1 MDKVIRDGQVA
12 VLYSPGYGAGWSTWN
27 IEYNYKELIFDPGLV
42 NLVSAGR
49 EQEEI
54 VVYATLKWPGAYLG
68 GLEGLDIR
76 WVPVGA
82 YFRINEEDG
91 NERVVLRDEE
101 DWIIA

>member
-1 MDKVIRDGQVA
+1 
-12 VLYSPGYGAGWSTWN
+12 
-27 IEYNYKELIFDPGLV
+27 
-42 NLVSAGR
+42 
-49 EQEEI
+49 
-54 VVYATLKWPGAYLG
+54 LG

-91 NERVVLRDEE
+91 NEEVVLRDEE